1 MKIVKDALFG
11 AAIVIIVTVL
21 EFLVTVPFLSGPFPD
36 TMTDADW
43 KALINMELLLTAL
56 PAGMTTFFFAWIRKT
71 HEFEDARRRA
81 LVWGGMGFFNYMFIG
96 FTNGNLHLIFGSPGV
111 YVLTL
116 CMLGGPMLYYYI
128 HRKRFPAAP
137 LRS

>member
-11 AAIVIIVTVL
+11 AAIIIIITVL
-21 EFLVTVPFLSGPFPD
+21 EFLVTVPFFSGPFPD

-43 KALINMELLLTAL
+43 KRLINMELLLTAI
-56 PAGMTTFFFAWIRKT
+56 PAGMTTFFFAWILKT
-71 HEFEDARRRA
+71 HYKEEARRRA
-81 LVWGGMGFFNYMFIG
+81 LVWGGMGFFNYMYIG

-116 CMLGGPMLYYYI
+116 AMLAGPLIYI
-128 HRKRFPAAP
+128 QIHQQRFPVP
-137 LRS
+137 PPKG

>member
-11 AAIVIIVTVL
+11 AAIIIIVTIL
-21 EFLVTVPFLSGPFPD
+21 EFAVTVPFISGPFPEN
-36 TMTDADW
+36 MTDADW
-43 KALINMELLLTAL
+43 RALINMELLLTAI
-56 PAGMTTFFFAWIRKT
+56 PAGMTTFVFAWIRKT
-71 HEFEDARRRA
+71 HSFEDARRRA

-128 HRKRFPAAP
+128 HQKRFPAP
-137 LRS
+137 PPRS